1 MIYEKCTLK
10 QMIHKLNL
18 ILKSGPGFSL
28 SPAPSL
34 QAGRISPPSGQAP
47 GTGAA
52 IALGA
57 DCADRKEKTY
67 ARHYYSFPQV
77 DAISP
82 FSLITP
88 SPGSVSGIRYG
99 SLAIWGH
106 RRGAQI
112 ARPVPNT
119 CQDLI
124 QLLSRVQG
132 HTG

>member
-1 MIYEKCTLK
+1 MNDDRCTLK
-10 QMIHKLNL
+10 QTIHKFNL
-18 ILKSGPGFSL
+18 FLIPGPGFSL

-47 GTGAA
+47 SAGAA

-57 DCADRKEKTY
+57 DCAGESKQPIPVIPTAFTRLM
-67 ARHYYSFPQV
+67 Q
-77 DAISP
+77 SP
-82 FSLITP
+82 LFSLITAP
-88 SPGSVSGIRYG
+88 PGSVSGIRYG

-124 QLLSRVQG
+124 QLLSRV
-132 HTG
+132 